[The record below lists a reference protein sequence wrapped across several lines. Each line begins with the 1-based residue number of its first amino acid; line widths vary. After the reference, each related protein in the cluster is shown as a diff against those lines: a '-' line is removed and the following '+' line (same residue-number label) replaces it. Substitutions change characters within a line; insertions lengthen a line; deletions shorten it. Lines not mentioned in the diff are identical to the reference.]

1 MQPDR
6 RHLLRSAALGAGAY
20 AASCSSAR
28 ARASAPDRATAP
40 AVERASRLDELFAAL
55 TDQRASV
62 APISVEERRARRARC
77 AAELQRLRLDAFL
90 CEGGAT
96 MRWLAD
102 VSWGHSERLFAL
114 CVLADGTTFWLCPA
128 FEASRARE
136 KIDAGCGPGET
147 IIAWDEHEY
156 AFRPLAAALEHRR
169 ARLVS
174 VEPAMRHGFVARLA
188 AELGPERISP
198 LSGVRVVFGLRARK
212 DAHELA
218 ILRRASELTQ
228 AALVAVAATLEP
240 GLDGSEVGAR
250 IDHAHRRLGMQ
261 GPWNLSLVGPAAALP
276 HGEADRRAL
285 AKGELLLVDCG
296 ASLHGYQSD
305 TTRTWTV
312 GGPPSEEIAKV
323 WRVVR
328 DAQQRSFDFL
338 RPGLACREL
347 DAIARTAIG
356 AAGYG
361 EGYQAFTHRLGHGI
375 GMEGHEAPY
384 FDGGSEV
391 ELAPGMTLSNE
402 PGIYLPGRFGVR
414 LEDIVVV
421 TETGADHFGGWQQG
435 PTSPA

>member
-1 MQPDR
+1 MHQDR
-6 RHLLRSAALGAGAY
+6 RHFLRAAAIGAGAF

-28 ARASAPDRATAP
+28 ARSGSSAPAP
-40 AVERASRLDELFAAL
+40 DAAGERAARLDELFASL
-55 TDQRASV
+55 SDQRASV
-62 APISVEERRARRARC
+62 APISVEERRARRERC
-77 AAELQRLRLDAFL
+77 ARVLAQLGVDAFL

-114 CVLADGTTFWLCPA
+114 CVLADGSSFWLCPA
-128 FEASRARE
+128 FEASRARQ
-136 KIDAGCGPGET
+136 KVDAGCGPGEA
-147 IIAWDEHEY
+147 IVAWDEHEY
-156 AFRPLAAALEHRR
+156 ASRPLAAELGRRR
-169 ARLVS
+169 AARVA
-174 VEPAMRHGFVARLA
+174 VDPALRHGFVARLER
-188 AELGPERISP
+188 ELGPGRIAP
-198 LSGVRVVFGLRARK
+198 LAGEEVVFALRARK

-240 GLDGSEVGAR
+240 GLDGAEVGAR

-261 GPWNLSLVGPAAALP
+261 GPWNLSLIGPAAALP
-276 HGEADRRAL
+276 HGEADRRVL
-285 AKGELLLVDCG
+285 TPGELLLVDCG

-305 TTRTWTV
+305 TTRTWAV
-312 GGPPSEEIAKV
+312 AGAPSPEVATV
-323 WRVVR
+323 WRIVR
-328 DAQQRSFDFL
+328 DAQQRAFDFL

-347 DAIARTAIG
+347 DALARAAIG

-391 ELAPGMTLSNE
+391 VLEPGMTLSNE

-414 LEDIVVV
+414 IEDIVVV
-421 TETGADHFGGWQQG
+421 TEGGADHFGSWQRG

>member
-1 MQPDR
+1 MHPNR
-6 RHLLRSAALGAGAY
+6 RLLLRSAALGAGAL
-20 AASCSSAR
+20 AASCATTR
-28 ARASAPDRATAP
+28 ARAGAP
-40 AVERASRLDELFAAL
+40 ATPAAEASERDARLDELLAGL
-55 TDQRASV
+55 SDQTASV
-62 APISVEERRARRARC
+62 APISVEERRARRERC
-77 AAELQRLRLDAFL
+77 SRAMSERGIDAFL

-96 MRWLAD
+96 MRWLAG

-114 CVLADGTTFWLCPA
+114 CVLADGATFWLCPA

-136 KIDAGCGPGET
+136 KIDAGCGPGQA
-147 IIAWDEHEY
+147 IVAWDEHEY
-156 AFRPLAAALEHRR
+156 AFRPLAAELDRRR
-169 ARLVS
+169 ARRVAI
-174 VEPAMRHGFVARLA
+174 EPALRHGFVARLA
-188 AELGPERISP
+188 AEVGPERVLP
-198 LSGVRVVFGLRARK
+198 LAGAELVFALRARK

-240 GLDGSEVGAR
+240 GLDGGEVGAR
-250 IDHAHRRLGMQ
+250 IDRAHRRLGME

-285 AKGELLLVDCG
+285 ERGGLLLVDCG
-296 ASLHGYQSD
+296 AALHGYQSD

-312 GGPPSEEIAKV
+312 GGPPSEEVARV

-328 DAQQRSFDFL
+328 DAQQRAFDFL
-338 RPGLACREL
+338 RPGLACKEL
-347 DAIARTAIG
+347 DALARSAIG

-421 TETGADHFGGWQQG
+421 TEAGADHFGGWQQA